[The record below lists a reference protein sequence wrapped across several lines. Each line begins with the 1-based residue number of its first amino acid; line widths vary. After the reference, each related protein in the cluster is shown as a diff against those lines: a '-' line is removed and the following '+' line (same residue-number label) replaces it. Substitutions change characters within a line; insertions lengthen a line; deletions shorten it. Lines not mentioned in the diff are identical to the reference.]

1 MKVEYNN
8 LYTHFVFTT
17 FNRMPL
23 ILEQNRNRIEKYI
36 TGIVNNN
43 SCKMYSIYAN
53 PEHVHF
59 LVSRSPQIDEES
71 LATIIAN
78 SSEKFINDNRLSVGI
93 FQWQQSC
100 SAFSVSKRNIQNV
113 CEYIENQ
120 KEHHK
125 NNSYAEE
132 YERFVKFYQ
141 QTIRKKTNE
150 KLGNEVDNVGK
161 CICY

>member
-1 MKVEYNN
+1 MKIEYNN

-17 FNRMPL
+17 LNRLPL
-23 ILEQNRNRIEKYI
+23 ILEQHRVRIEKYI

-43 SCKMYSIYAN
+43 ACKLYSIYAN

-59 LVSRSPQIDEES
+59 LISRSPQLDEES

-78 SSEKFINDNRLSVGI
+78 SSERFINDNRLCVGI

-100 SAFSVSKRNIQNV
+100 SAFSVSKRHVHDV
-113 CEYIENQ
+113 CDYIDNQ

-125 NNSYAEE
+125 KQSYAEE
-132 YERFVKFYQ
+132 YDGFVKHYQ
-141 QTIRKKTNE
+141 QTIRKKQRN
-150 KLGNEVDNVGK
+150 NEVMR
-161 CICY
+161 

>member
-8 LYTHFVFTT
+8 LYTHYVFTT
-17 FNRMPL
+17 INRKAI
-23 ILEQNRNRIEKYI
+23 ILEQFRNRIEKYI

-43 SCKMYSIYAN
+43 ACKLYSIYAN
-53 PEHVHF
+53 PEHVH
-59 LVSRSPQIDEES
+59 LLISRSPRVDEES

-78 SSEKFINDNRLSVGI
+78 SSEKFINDNKLCSCF

-100 SAFSVSKRNIQNV
+100 SAFSVSKQNIHDL

-125 NNSYAEE
+125 TENYNEE
-132 YERFVKFYQ
+132 YERYLKFYQ
-141 QTIRKKTNE
+141 QTIRKNMDK
-150 KLGNEVDNVGK
+150 
-161 CICY
+161 